1 MVLAIVVPN
10 RTHDQGHFLGARHH
24 GGLTADG
31 EGRSR
36 AGRTGIVPSVS
47 TSRLE
52 TFSDGVF
59 AIAAT
64 LLILN
69 VHVDSQHL
77 GHALTRAW
85 PSYAAYA
92 VSFITIG
99 IMWANHHGVFSQ
111 IDKVDRTFLMINVF
125 FLMAVAFV
133 PFPTVLVAEHLRDA
147 NLEPAALAYGFTLTV
162 TAVFY
167 SLLWLYAKGGRR
179 LLRNDADVRV
189 VSGITRSFLPGPW
202 IYLTATLI
210 ALWKPTVS
218 VVLYAAIAAF
228 YMLES
233 AFFGRRQTVT
243 E

>member
-1 MVLAIVVPN
+1 VSS
-10 RTHDQGHFLGARHH
+10 
-24 GGLTADG
+24 
-31 EGRSR
+31 GR
-36 AGRTGIVPSVS
+36 I
-47 TSRLE
+47 E

-69 VHVDSQHL
+69 VHANGPHL
-77 GHALTRAW
+77 GHSLARAW

-111 IDKVDRTFLMINVF
+111 IDKVDRTFLLINVF

-133 PFPTVLVAEHLRDA
+133 PFPTVLVAEHLRDTD
-147 NLEPAALAYGFTLTV
+147 LGPAALAYGFTFTV

-167 SLLWLYAKGGRR
+167 SLLWFYAAGRRR
-179 LLRNDADVRV
+179 LLRDDADAKV

-202 IYLTATLI
+202 IYLAATLI
-210 ALWKPTVS
+210 AFWRPVVS
-218 VVLYAAIAAF
+218 IVLYAAIAAF

-233 AFFGRRQTVT
+233 ALFGRRTIVVD
-243 E
+243 